1 MNTSLDSKNSDLISV
16 LKPYFKDNFNL
27 ARLKLICLF
36 IEALCKVKTINYDR
50 LATAFASEADKS
62 SSYRRIQRFMSGFNF
77 SMEMVAKLIFK
88 LLPHQDKRTLIIDR
102 TNWKLGKAN
111 INIFMLGVSYKNVAF
126 PLMFK
131 MLDKRGNSSCEERI
145 ELIRKYIDYFGLESI
160 DCILAD
166 REFVGEK
173 WIGFLNAEGIRYH
186 IRIRNNFKV
195 FLPSKNKEV
204 KANWL
209 FNSLKINEI
218 CHYDKIVE
226 LNGELVYLSAIKT
239 VTREK
244 GIELLIL
251 VSYNRPEE
259 SVEYYRIRWQIETLF
274 KSLKTSGFNIED
286 THVTILERL
295 DRLLLLVMIAFT
307 WAYLI
312 GDHLDTECL
321 KIKIKTH
328 GRRAISIIKFGLDY
342 VSKVLLTGVNK
353 FKIDIYQ
360 FLSCT

>member
-1 MNTSLDSKNSDLISV
+1 
-16 LKPYFKDNFNL
+16 
-27 ARLKLICLF
+27 
-36 IEALCKVKTINYDR
+36 
-50 LATAFASEADKS
+50 
-62 SSYRRIQRFMSGFNF
+62 
-77 SMEMVAKLIFK
+77 
-88 LLPHQDKRTLIIDR
+88 
-102 TNWKLGKAN
+102 
-111 INIFMLGVSYKNVAF
+111 MLGISYKNVAF

-131 MLDKRGNSSCEERI
+131 MLDKRGNSSCVERI

-173 WIGFLNAEGIRYH
+173 WIGFLNGEGIRYH

-195 FLPSKNKEV
+195 FLPATNKEV
-204 KANWL
+204 KISWL
-209 FNSLKINEI
+209 FNSLKINEV
-218 CHYDKIVE
+218 CHFPKIVN
-226 LNGELVYLSAIKT
+226 LNGELVYLSATKT
-239 VTREK
+239 ITREK

-259 SVEYYRIRWQIETLF
+259 SLEYYRIRWQIETLF

-312 GDHLDTECL
+312 GDHLDTIFKL
-321 KIKIKTH
+321 IIVKTH
-328 GRRAISIIKFGLDY
+328 GRRAISVIKLGLDY
-342 VSKVLLTGVNK
+342 LSKVLITGVNK
-353 FKIDIYQ
+353 YKINLYV

>member
-1 MNTSLDSKNSDLISV
+1 MVSL
-16 LKPYFKDNFNL
+16 Y
-27 ARLKLICLF
+27 
-36 IEALCKVKTINYDR
+36 
-50 LATAFASEADKS
+50 
-62 SSYRRIQRFMSGFNF
+62 
-77 SMEMVAKLIFK
+77 
-88 LLPHQDKRTLIIDR
+88 
-102 TNWKLGKAN
+102 
-111 INIFMLGVSYKNVAF
+111 YKNVAF

-166 REFVGEK
+166 REFIGEK
-173 WIGFLNAEGIRYH
+173 WIGFLNAQGIRYH

-195 FLPSKNKEV
+195 FLPATNKEV
-204 KANWL
+204 KVSWL
-209 FNSLKINEI
+209 FNSLKINEV
-218 CHYDKIVE
+218 CHFHKIVN
-226 LNGELVYLSAIKT
+226 LNGELVYLSATKT

-259 SVEYYRIRWQIETLF
+259 SLEYYRIRWQIETLF

-307 WAYLI
+307 WSYLI
-312 GDHLDTECL
+312 GDHLDT
-321 KIKIKTH
+321 KYKKITIKIH
-328 GRRAISIIKFGLDY
+328 GRRAISVIKYGLDY
-342 VSKVLLTGVNK
+342 LSRFLFSSINK
-353 FKIDIYQ
+353 YNIDIYD

>member
-1 MNTSLDSKNSDLISV
+1 LNTSPNAKNSDLISV

-50 LATAFASEADKS
+50 LATAFASDADKN
-62 SSYRRIQRFMSGFNF
+62 SSYRRIQRFMAGFNF

-88 LLPHQDKRTLIIDR
+88 LLPNQEKRTLIIDR
-102 TNWKLGKAN
+102 TNWKFGKAN
-111 INIFMLGVSYKNVAF
+111 INIFMLGISYKNVAF
-126 PLMFK
+126 PIMFK

-145 ELIRKYIDYFGLESI
+145 ELIRKYIDCFGLESI

-173 WIGFLNAEGIRYH
+173 WIGFLNAQGIRYH

-195 FLPSKNKEV
+195 FLPVKNKEV
-204 KANWL
+204 KASWL
-209 FNSLKINEI
+209 FNNLKIHEI
-218 CHYDKIVE
+218 CHYPKIVN
-226 LNGELVYLSAIKT
+226 LNGELVYLSATKT
-239 VTREK
+239 VTREN

-259 SVEYYRIRWQIETLF
+259 SLEYYKIRWQIETLF
-274 KSLKTSGFNIED
+274 KSLKSSGFNIED
-286 THVTILERL
+286 THVIKLERL
-295 DRLLLLVMIAFT
+295 ERLLLLVMMAFT
-307 WAYLI
+307 WSYLI
-312 GDHLDTECL
+312 GDHLDTVFA

-328 GRRAISIIKFGLDY
+328 GRRAISVIKFGLDY
-342 VSKVLLTGVNK
+342 LSKVLLTGVNK
-353 FKIDIYQ
+353 YKINIYH

>member
-1 MNTSLDSKNSDLISV
+1 
-16 LKPYFKDNFNL
+16 
-27 ARLKLICLF
+27 
-36 IEALCKVKTINYDR
+36 
-50 LATAFASEADKS
+50 
-62 SSYRRIQRFMSGFNF
+62 
-77 SMEMVAKLIFK
+77 
-88 LLPHQDKRTLIIDR
+88 
-102 TNWKLGKAN
+102 
-111 INIFMLGVSYKNVAF
+111 MLGVSYKNVAF

-166 REFVGEK
+166 REFIGEK
-173 WIGFLNAEGIRYH
+173 WIGFLNAQGIRYH

-195 FLPSKNKEV
+195 FLPATNKEV
-204 KANWL
+204 KVSWL
-209 FNSLKINEI
+209 FNSLKINEV
-218 CHYDKIVE
+218 CHFHKIVN
-226 LNGELVYLSAIKT
+226 LNGELVYLSATKT

-259 SVEYYRIRWQIETLF
+259 SLEYYRIRWQIETLF

-307 WAYLI
+307 WSYLI
-312 GDHLDTECL
+312 GDHLDT
-321 KIKIKTH
+321 KYKKITIKIH
-328 GRRAISIIKFGLDY
+328 GRRAISVIKYGLDY
-342 VSKVLLTGVNK
+342 LSRFLFSSINK
-353 FKIDIYQ
+353 YNIDIYD

>member
-1 MNTSLDSKNSDLISV
+1 M
-16 LKPYFKDNFNL
+16 
-27 ARLKLICLF
+27 F

-50 LATAFASEADKS
+50 LASAFASDADKN
-62 SSYRRIQRFMSGFNF
+62 SSYRRIQRFMASFNF
-77 SMEMVAKLIFK
+77 SLEVVARLIFK
-88 LLPHQDKRTLIIDR
+88 LLPNQEKRTLIIDR
-102 TNWKLGKAN
+102 TNWKFGKAN

-166 REFVGEK
+166 REFIGEK
-173 WIGFLNAEGIRYH
+173 WIGFLNAQGIRYH

-195 FLPSKNKEV
+195 FLPATNKEV
-204 KANWL
+204 KVSWL
-209 FNSLKINEI
+209 FNSLKINEV
-218 CHYDKIVE
+218 CHFHKIVN
-226 LNGELVYLSAIKT
+226 LNGELVYLSATKT

-259 SVEYYRIRWQIETLF
+259 SLEYYRIRWQIETLF

-307 WAYLI
+307 WSYLI
-312 GDHLDTECL
+312 GDHLDTKYK
-321 KIKIKTH
+321 KIKFIK
-328 GRRAISIIKFGLDY
+328 
-342 VSKVLLTGVNK
+342 
-353 FKIDIYQ
+353 KILNI
-360 FLSCT
+360 L

>member
-1 MNTSLDSKNSDLISV
+1 LNTSPDSKNSDLISV
-16 LKPYFKDNFNL
+16 LKPHFKDNFNL

-36 IEALCKVKTINYDR
+36 IEALCKVKTVNYDR
-50 LATAFASEADKS
+50 LASAFASEADKN
-62 SSYRRIQRFMSGFNF
+62 SSYRRIQRFMSGFEF
-77 SMEMVAKLIFK
+77 SMEIVARLIFK
-88 LLPHQDKRTLIIDR
+88 LLPNQEKRTLIIDR
-102 TNWKLGKAN
+102 TNWKFGKAN
-111 INIFMLGVSYKNVAF
+111 INIFMLGISYKNVAF

-131 MLDKRGNSSCEERI
+131 ILDKRGNSSCVERI

-173 WIGFLNAEGIRYH
+173 WIGFLNGEGIRYH

-195 FLPSKNKEV
+195 FLPATNKEV
-204 KANWL
+204 KISWL
-209 FNSLKINEI
+209 FNSLKINEV
-218 CHYDKIVE
+218 CHFPKIVN
-226 LNGELVYLSAIKT
+226 LNGELVYLSATKT
-239 VTREK
+239 ITREK

-259 SVEYYRIRWQIETLF
+259 SLEYYRIRWQIETLF

-312 GDHLDTECL
+312 GDHLDTIFKL
-321 KIKIKTH
+321 IIVKTH
-328 GRRAISIIKFGLDY
+328 GRRAISVIKLGLDY
-342 VSKVLLTGVNK
+342 LSKVLITGVNK
-353 FKIDIYQ
+353 YKINLYV

>member
-1 MNTSLDSKNSDLISV
+1 
-16 LKPYFKDNFNL
+16 
-27 ARLKLICLF
+27 
-36 IEALCKVKTINYDR
+36 
-50 LATAFASEADKS
+50 
-62 SSYRRIQRFMSGFNF
+62 
-77 SMEMVAKLIFK
+77 
-88 LLPHQDKRTLIIDR
+88 
-102 TNWKLGKAN
+102 
-111 INIFMLGVSYKNVAF
+111 MLGVSYKNVAF

-166 REFVGEK
+166 REFIGEK
-173 WIGFLNAEGIRYH
+173 WIGFLNAQGIRYH

-195 FLPSKNKEV
+195 FLPARNKEV
-204 KANWL
+204 KVSWL
-209 FNSLKINEI
+209 FNSLKINEV
-218 CHYDKIVE
+218 CHFHKIVN
-226 LNGELVYLSAIKT
+226 LNGELVYLSATKT

-259 SVEYYRIRWQIETLF
+259 SLEYYRIRWQIETLF

-307 WAYLI
+307 WSYLI
-312 GDHLDTECL
+312 GDHLDTKYK
-321 KIKIKTH
+321 KITIKTH
-328 GRRAISIIKFGLDY
+328 GRRAISVIKYGLDY
-342 VSKVLLTGVNK
+342 LSRFLFSSINK
-353 FKIDIYQ
+353 YNIDIYD